1 MKNFA
6 TVILMMFVS
15 CYAVAQTTAVDWYNK
30 GKKYQDDKNYKL
42 AVVAFTKSIQ
52 LDKNYFDAWYELGWC
67 QNELKNYDDAIL
79 SLIKASQLKPGMSK
93 VYFEL
98 AYAYDKK
105 GSMADAIFYYRKC
118 ISISPA
124 NASAWYN
131 KGYCENQTGLYDSAY
146 VSCKNAI
153 QYKAGYRQA
162 YDELGF
168 ACYKLKRSY
177 EAIDAYR
184 MSITID
190 SGSRTPFLGIGDVY
204 KSNLKIVDSALFY
217 FSRAYAKDAN
227 HPKAP
232 YSIGWCYNEKSMFND
247 AVAWLKKCLFI
258 DAGYSS
264 AKTELGYAYYKLKN
278 YDDALVQFNAI
289 ISANSK
295 DELSRYY
302 AGFCYY
308 LKEDQYNL
316 KKMIEQLQLINTT
329 TSLQYA
335 DTLKKYIK

>member
-1 MKNFA
+1 MKNLSVGITTFLYCS
-6 TVILMMFVS
+6 ILS
-15 CYAVAQTTAVDWYNK
+15 AQTSSTDWYNN

-42 AVVAFTKSIQ
+42 AVVAFTKATQ
-52 LDKNYFDAWYELGWC
+52 LDKNYFDAWFELGWC
-67 QNELKNYDDAIL
+67 QNELKNYDDAVL
-79 SLIKASQLKPGMSK
+79 SLIKADQVKSGMSK

-98 AYAYDKK
+98 GYAYDKK
-105 GSMADAIFYYRKC
+105 DNSTDAIFYYRKC
-118 ISISPA
+118 LNINPA

-131 KGYCENQTGLYDSAY
+131 KGYCENHIGLYDSAY
-146 VSCKNAI
+146 ISCKNAVK
-153 QYKAGYRQA
+153 YKSNYRQA

-184 MSITID
+184 TSMMID
-190 SGSRTPFLGIGDVY
+190 SVSKTCYLGIGDVY
-204 KSNLKIVDSALFY
+204 KSNLKTVDSALFY
-217 FSRAYAKDAN
+217 FSKAYAKDPQ

-232 YSIGWCYNEKSMFND
+232 YSIGWCYNEKEMYND
-247 AVAWLKKCLFI
+247 AVKWLKICLEV
-258 DAGYSS
+258 DADYKL

-278 YDDALVQFNAI
+278 YDDALVQFNGV
-289 ISANSK
+289 ISANAK

-316 KKMIEQLQLINTT
+316 KRMIEQLQSLNTA
-329 TSLQYA
+329 TSLKYA
-335 DTLKKYIK
+335 ETLKKYIT